1 MNWKHKFCNSRTSLL
16 PGFTPAAFTLI
27 ELLVVIAIIAI
38 LAGMLLPALNRAK
51 KTAVTTQC
59 LNLKKQGVLALLQY
73 AQDNNEA
80 MLIPY
85 LANRLPSAP
94 KTTYGEYLV
103 YLKYMD
109 NMRSISCPLV
119 EEEYKADDVIAT
131 RGVFGL
137 RNGRLPLSAQTG
149 ICGYFYPLKQV
160 RDPGRFYLL
169 VDTYFAP
176 TQSDH
181 RSSYMYY
188 MGRFL
193 ANHVLAFSHMR
204 KAVIGYGDGHA
215 AASSKQML
223 IRDQES
229 EKDDYDYKTIA
240 VNLPD
245 RDW

>member
-1 MNWKHKFCNSRTSLL
+1 MNWNFRILFRHNSGKSRT
-16 PGFTPAAFTLI
+16 FTLI
-27 ELLVVIAIIAI
+27 ELLVVIAMIAI

-59 LNLKKQGVLALLQY
+59 INLKKQGVLALLQY

-85 LANRLPSAP
+85 LATKLPSAP

-109 NMRSISCPLV
+109 NMRSVCCPLV
-119 EEEYKADDVIAT
+119 EEAYKADDQIAT
-131 RGVFGL
+131 KGVFGL

-176 TQSDH
+176 DQSDH
-181 RSSYMYY
+181 KSSYMYY

-215 AASSKQML
+215 AASSKKTL
-223 IRDQES
+223 IKDQES